1 MIIVGGVVPKKDYK
15 LLFDM
20 GVAAVFGPGTVISE
34 AAQDIIKIMLKGF
47 LKNGNKK
54 SKKIILNN
62 WNILAKYLLLE
73 RSYWR
78 K

>member
-1 MIIVGGVVPKKDYK
+1 MIIVGGVVPKKDYQ

-47 LKNGNKK
+47 LKN
-54 SKKIILNN
+54 
-62 WNILAKYLLLE
+62 E
-73 RSYWR
+73 
-78 K
+78 

>member
-1 MIIVGGVVPKKDYK
+1 MIIVGGVVPKKHYQ

-47 LKNGNKK
+47 LKK
-54 SKKIILNN
+54 
-62 WNILAKYLLLE
+62 
-73 RSYWR
+73 
-78 K
+78 